1 MQKVERS
8 WGRERCCMLHAPMKR
23 GDRVYPR
30 QSY

>member
-1 MQKVERS
+1 
-8 WGRERCCMLHAPMKR
+8 MLHAPMKR